1 LRDAA
6 CSASFSTK
14 RQLER
19 CFDLKKPS
27 IMSIQALADS
37 LSISISTVSRAL
49 NGYTDVSAATRQRV
63 MDAAKAMNYS
73 PHPAAHRLATGKTG
87 AVAIINSAR
96 SPDAIDGSGA
106 MLHTGLANALRPQG
120 YFVVSMVLPGDAS
133 ELPELERLLGARMFD
148 GVVLTRT
155 RTRDERVDLLQER
168 QIPFLT
174 YGRTLNIVEHAWVD
188 ADHEGVMEQAVQAL
202 ALRGH
207 QSIALLHGAPGVAW
221 THFLCLGFTR
231 ALEACRLQAPAC
243 PKHELALTG
252 PAAYEQTRL
261 LLKSKDAPS
270 AIICESDVMA
280 LGAMA
285 AIREAG
291 LTVGRDVS
299 VIGYGNTQAGQYA
312 APTLSTVARSI
323 YDSGAAVAQTMLA
336 LLSKQPS
343 KASPLET
350 SRLILRDSVGRRA

>member
-1 LRDAA
+1 LI
-6 CSASFSTK
+6 
-14 RQLER
+14 
-19 CFDLKKPS
+19 LKNPS

-73 PHPAAHRLATGKTG
+73 PHPVAHRLATGKTG

-96 SPDAIDGSGA
+96 SADAIDGSGA

-120 YFVVSMVLPGDAS
+120 YFVVSMTLPGDAS

-155 RTRDERVDLLQER
+155 RTRDERVNLLQER
-168 QIPFLT
+168 KIPFIT
-174 YGRTLNIVEHAWVD
+174 YGRTLHNPEHAWVD
-188 ADHEGVMEQAVQAL
+188 ADHEGVMAQAVQAL
-202 ALRGH
+202 AERGH
-207 QSIALLHGAPGVAW
+207 QSIALLHGAPSVAW
-221 THFLCLGFTR
+221 THFLCLGFTH
-231 ALEACRLQAPAC
+231 ALAAHRLSEQACSQ
-243 PKHELALTG
+243 HELALTG
-252 PAAYEQTRL
+252 PAAYEQTRQ
-261 LLKSKDAPS
+261 LLKSKSAPS
-270 AIICESDVMA
+270 AIICVSDVMA

-312 APTLSTVARSI
+312 TPALSTIARLI
-323 YDSGAAVAQTMLA
+323 YDSGAIVAQTMLA
-336 LLSKQPS
+336 LLSKQPI
-343 KASPLET
+343 APPPLET
-350 SRLILRDSVGRRA
+350 SHLILRDSVGHRA